1 MILYQLNQM
10 SMILIAVCVGPV
22 MTGMTVKA
30 RVSDYKQKTARL
42 GGFCSKSVVACPM
55 GAGQGRLMNEV
66 N

>member
-1 MILYQLNQM
+1 
-10 SMILIAVCVGPV
+10 